1 MKDLDAQTGQEI
13 TEQMT
18 PEARAEAERELAQV
32 EPGGSEPFHIGDESP
47 HTELNDDPIS
57 ESGSSRRSG
66 F

>member
-1 MKDLDAQTGQEI
+1 MKDLDAETGQEI

-18 PEARAEAERELAQV
+18 PEARAEAEKELAAV

-47 HTELNDDPIS
+47 HTNLDDDPIS
-57 ESGSSRRSG
+57 EAGSSRKSG